1 MGGAGGLTMPALATQ
16 ATPSPD
22 VRTAV
27 KALLSASA
35 DFHTLDPDTKR
46 AIAGSVVRIAD
57 TARALASDVDPAAPA
72 PPPPVARA
80 FNAGDDFSGVAADK
94 VAGTTK
100 AILDAVSFPRFV
112 TELINGVF
120 KAMNDSNQQQLASYI
135 ELIQNVSNTLDGF
148 ADANVGI
155 SGARSW
161 LAERFPGSFV
171 VQGDDDLKPE
181 PGMSPE
187 EKKELQAERD
197 ASTRLKLIPGAAMP
211 TPVALKAAFGMGPEE
226 TAPSAGDPEN
236 LVPLARSAIAKNRQQ
251 MLSTMVMMGMQRI
264 VIESGRL
271 NASMR
276 FHIDTRSAAA
286 SDVGSSFD
294 TRTTTDASAG
304 AKFGPWGVDA
314 KVQSTI
320 GYVSTNR
327 SQTTEQ
333 MNTDLDLASNVE
345 LIFKTDY
352 VQLERLAGGPTQ
364 ERIRVNAMNP
374 EAEAK
379 IAAEDRKAR
388 RSSDDAA
395 ETARSTRMNEGL
407 ARPAPQTPAV
417 PTKAK
422 DEQPKPKEEA
432 VKSKEDPAKSK
443 EDPAK
448 KPDDSKA
455 KEATKEPPPKAS
467 PAKTPALAPP
477 GKAPQ
482 QQSKG
487 DAFKS

>member
-1 MGGAGGLTMPALATQ
+1 MPALATQ
-16 ATPSPD
+16 AAPSPD
-22 VRTAV
+22 VRAAV
-27 KALLSASA
+27 KALLSAST
-35 DFHTLDPDTKR
+35 DFHTLDPDTKK

-57 TARALASDVDPAAPA
+57 SARALATDIEKPQQRL
-72 PPPPVARA
+72 PVAQA
-80 FNAGDDFSGVAADK
+80 MNAGNDFSGVAADK

-100 AILDAVSFPRFV
+100 AILEAISFPRFV

-155 SGARSW
+155 SGARAW

-171 VQGDDDLKPE
+171 VQGDEDLKPE
-181 PGMSPE
+181 PGMSAE

-197 ASTRLKLIPGAAMP
+197 ASTRLRLIAGASMP
-211 TPVALKAAFGMGPEE
+211 TPAALKAAFGMGPDE
-226 TAPSAGDPEN
+226 TAPSAGDPET
-236 LVPLARSAIAKNRQQ
+236 LVPLARTAIAKNRQQ

-271 NASMR
+271 SASMR

-294 TRTTTDASAG
+294 TRTSTDASAG
-304 AKFGPWGVDA
+304 AKFGPWGIEA

-327 SQTTEQ
+327 SQTTEE

-352 VQLERLAGGPTQ
+352 VQLDRLAGGPTQ

-379 IAAEDRKAR
+379 LAAEDRKAR
-388 RSSDDAA
+388 RTSDDAA
-395 ETARSTRMNEGL
+395 ETARATRMNEGL
-407 ARPAPQTPAV
+407 ARPGALPPSATKAPETTTKPPPPPKQE
-417 PTKAK
+417 PTKTPPPAGK
-422 DEQPKPKEEA
+422 QPEKPA
-432 VKSKEDPAKSK
+432 PTG
-443 EDPAK
+443 
-448 KPDDSKA
+448 
-455 KEATKEPPPKAS
+455 TKEPAKAPPAK
-467 PAKTPALAPP
+467 PAPVKTPAPKPP
-477 GKAPQ
+477 AKPGAEKD
-482 QQSKG
+482 
-487 DAFKS
+487 DAFRTSQ

>member
-1 MGGAGGLTMPALATQ
+1 MPASATQ
-16 ATPSPD
+16 TAPSPD
-22 VRTAV
+22 VRAAV

-35 DFHTLDPDTKR
+35 DFHTLDQDTKR

-57 TARALASDVDPAAPA
+57 SARALATDIEKPEQRL
-72 PPPPVARA
+72 PVAQA
-80 FNAGDDFSGVAADK
+80 MNAGSDFSGVAADK

-100 AILDAVSFPRFV
+100 AILEAVSFPRFV

-155 SGARSW
+155 GGARAW

-171 VQGDDDLKPE
+171 VQGDEDLKPE
-181 PGMSPE
+181 PGMSAE

-197 ASTRLKLIPGAAMP
+197 ASTRLRLIAGASMP
-211 TPVALKAAFGMGPEE
+211 TPAALKTAFGMGPDE

-236 LVPLARSAIAKNRQQ
+236 LVPLARTAIAKNRQQ

-271 NASMR
+271 SASMR

-294 TRTTTDASAG
+294 TRTSTDASAG
-304 AKFGPWGVDA
+304 AKFGPWGIEA

-327 SQTTEQ
+327 SQTTEE

-352 VQLERLAGGPTQ
+352 VQLDRLAGGPTQ

-379 IAAEDRKAR
+379 LAAEDRKAR
-388 RSSDDAA
+388 RTSDDAA
-395 ETARSTRMNEGL
+395 ETARATRMNEGL
-407 ARPAPQTPAV
+407 ARPGALPPSA
-417 PTKAK
+417 TKAP
-422 DEQPKPKEEA
+422 ETTAKP
-432 VKSKEDPAKSK
+432 
-443 EDPAK
+443 
-448 KPDDSKA
+448 
-455 KEATKEPPPKAS
+455 PPPKQEA
-467 PAKTPALAPP
+467 AKTPPPAGKQPEKPAPTGAKEPAKAPP
-477 GKAPQ
+477 LKPAPV
-482 QQSKG
+482 KTPAPKPPAKPG
-487 DAFKS
+487 AAKDDAFRTSQ

>member
-1 MGGAGGLTMPALATQ
+1 M
-16 ATPSPD
+16 
-22 VRTAV
+22 
-27 KALLSASA
+27 
-35 DFHTLDPDTKR
+35 
-46 AIAGSVVRIAD
+46 
-57 TARALASDVDPAAPA
+57 
-72 PPPPVARA
+72 
-80 FNAGDDFSGVAADK
+80 
-94 VAGTTK
+94 
-100 AILDAVSFPRFV
+100 

-155 SGARSW
+155 SGARAW

-171 VQGDDDLKPE
+171 VQGDEDLKPE
-181 PGMSPE
+181 PGMSAE

-197 ASTRLKLIPGAAMP
+197 ASTRLRLIAGASMP
-211 TPVALKAAFGMGPEE
+211 TPAALKAAFGLGPDE
-226 TAPSAGDPEN
+226 TAPSAGDPET
-236 LVPLARSAIAKNRQQ
+236 LVPLARTAIAKNRQQ

-271 NASMR
+271 SASMR

-294 TRTTTDASAG
+294 TRTSTDASAG
-304 AKFGPWGVDA
+304 AKFGPWGIEA

-327 SQTTEQ
+327 SQTTEE

-352 VQLERLAGGPTQ
+352 VQLDRLAGGPTQ

-379 IAAEDRKAR
+379 LAAEDRKAR
-388 RSSDDAA
+388 RTSDDAA
-395 ETARSTRMNEGL
+395 ETARATRMNEGL
-407 ARPAPQTPAV
+407 ARPGALPPSATKAPETTTKPPPPPKQE
-417 PTKAK
+417 PTKTPPPAGK
-422 DEQPKPKEEA
+422 QPEKPA
-432 VKSKEDPAKSK
+432 PTG
-443 EDPAK
+443 
-448 KPDDSKA
+448 
-455 KEATKEPPPKAS
+455 TKEPAKAPPAK
-467 PAKTPALAPP
+467 PAPVKTPAPKPP
-477 GKAPQ
+477 AKPGAEKD
-482 QQSKG
+482 
-487 DAFKS
+487 DAFRTSQ

>member
-1 MGGAGGLTMPALATQ
+1 MPAPATQ
-16 ATPSPD
+16 AAPSPD
-22 VRTAV
+22 VRAAV

-35 DFHTLDPDTKR
+35 DFHTLDPDTKK

-57 TARALASDVDPAAPA
+57 SARALATDIEKPQQRL
-72 PPPPVARA
+72 PVAQA
-80 FNAGDDFSGVAADK
+80 MNAGSDFSGVAADK

-100 AILDAVSFPRFV
+100 AILEAVSFPRFV

-155 SGARSW
+155 SGARAW
-161 LAERFPGSFV
+161 LAERFPGSFI
-171 VQGDDDLKPE
+171 VQGDEDLKPE
-181 PGMSPE
+181 PGMSAE

-197 ASTRLKLIPGAAMP
+197 ASTRLRLIAGASMP
-211 TPVALKAAFGMGPEE
+211 TPAALKTAFVMGPDE

-236 LVPLARSAIAKNRQQ
+236 LVPLARTAIAKNRQQ

-271 NASMR
+271 SASMR

-294 TRTTTDASAG
+294 TRTSTDASAG
-304 AKFGPWGVDA
+304 AKFGPWGIEA

-327 SQTTEQ
+327 SQTTEE

-352 VQLERLAGGPTQ
+352 VQLDRLAGGPTQ

-379 IAAEDRKAR
+379 LAAEDRKAR
-388 RSSDDAA
+388 RTSDDAA
-395 ETARSTRMNEGL
+395 ETARATRMNEGL
-407 ARPAPQTPAV
+407 ARPGALPPSA
-417 PTKAK
+417 TKAP
-422 DEQPKPKEEA
+422 DTSAKP
-432 VKSKEDPAKSK
+432 
-443 EDPAK
+443 
-448 KPDDSKA
+448 
-455 KEATKEPPPKAS
+455 PPPKQEPAKTPPPAGAKEPEKPAPTVAKEPAKAPPPKPT
-467 PAKTPALAPP
+467 PAKTPAPKPP
-477 GKAPQ
+477 AKPGAAKD
-482 QQSKG
+482 
-487 DAFKS
+487 DAFRTSQ

>member
-1 MGGAGGLTMPALATQ
+1 MPALATQ
-16 ATPSPD
+16 AAPSPD
-22 VRTAV
+22 VRAAV
-27 KALLSASA
+27 KALLSAST
-35 DFHTLDPDTKR
+35 DFHTLDPDTKK

-57 TARALASDVDPAAPA
+57 SARALATDIEKPQQRL
-72 PPPPVARA
+72 PVAQA
-80 FNAGDDFSGVAADK
+80 MNAGSDFSGVAADK

-100 AILDAVSFPRFV
+100 AILEAISFPRFV

-155 SGARSW
+155 SGARAW

-171 VQGDDDLKPE
+171 VQGDEDLKPE
-181 PGMSPE
+181 PGMSAE

-197 ASTRLKLIPGAAMP
+197 ASTRLRLIAGASMP
-211 TPVALKAAFGMGPEE
+211 TPAALKAAFGLGPDE
-226 TAPSAGDPEN
+226 TAPSAGDPET
-236 LVPLARSAIAKNRQQ
+236 LVPLARTAIAKNRQQ

-271 NASMR
+271 SASMR

-294 TRTTTDASAG
+294 TRTSTDASAG
-304 AKFGPWGVDA
+304 AKFGPWGIEA

-327 SQTTEQ
+327 SQTTEE

-352 VQLERLAGGPTQ
+352 VQLDRLAGGPTQ

-379 IAAEDRKAR
+379 LAAEDRKAR
-388 RSSDDAA
+388 RTSDDAA
-395 ETARSTRMNEGL
+395 ETARATRMNEGL
-407 ARPAPQTPAV
+407 ARPGALPPSATKAPETTTKPPPPPKQE
-417 PTKAK
+417 PTKTPPPAGK
-422 DEQPKPKEEA
+422 QPEKPA
-432 VKSKEDPAKSK
+432 PTG
-443 EDPAK
+443 
-448 KPDDSKA
+448 
-455 KEATKEPPPKAS
+455 TKEPAKAPPAK
-467 PAKTPALAPP
+467 PAPVKTPAPKPP
-477 GKAPQ
+477 AKPGAEKD
-482 QQSKG
+482 
-487 DAFKS
+487 DAFRTSQ

>member
-1 MGGAGGLTMPALATQ
+1 MPALATQ
-16 ATPSPD
+16 AAPSPD
-22 VRTAV
+22 VRAAV
-27 KALLSASA
+27 KALLSAST
-35 DFHTLDPDTKR
+35 DFHTLDPDTKK

-57 TARALASDVDPAAPA
+57 SARALATDIEKPQQRL
-72 PPPPVARA
+72 PVAQA
-80 FNAGDDFSGVAADK
+80 MNAGNDFSGVAADK

-100 AILDAVSFPRFV
+100 AILEAISFPRFV

-155 SGARSW
+155 SGARAW

-171 VQGDDDLKPE
+171 VQGDEDLKPE
-181 PGMSPE
+181 PGMSAE

-197 ASTRLKLIPGAAMP
+197 ASTRLRLIAGASMP
-211 TPVALKAAFGMGPEE
+211 TPAALKAAFGLGPDE
-226 TAPSAGDPEN
+226 TAPSAGDPET
-236 LVPLARSAIAKNRQQ
+236 LVPLARTAIAKNRQQ

-271 NASMR
+271 SASMR

-294 TRTTTDASAG
+294 TRTSTDASAG
-304 AKFGPWGVDA
+304 AKFGPWGIEA

-327 SQTTEQ
+327 SQTTEE

-352 VQLERLAGGPTQ
+352 VQLDRLAGGPTQ

-379 IAAEDRKAR
+379 LAAEDRKAR
-388 RSSDDAA
+388 RTSDDAA
-395 ETARSTRMNEGL
+395 ETARATRMNEGL
-407 ARPAPQTPAV
+407 ARPGALPPSATKAPETTTKPPPPPKQE
-417 PTKAK
+417 PTKTPPPAGK
-422 DEQPKPKEEA
+422 QPEKPA
-432 VKSKEDPAKSK
+432 PTG
-443 EDPAK
+443 
-448 KPDDSKA
+448 
-455 KEATKEPPPKAS
+455 TKEPAKAPPAK
-467 PAKTPALAPP
+467 PAPVKTPAPKPP
-477 GKAPQ
+477 AKPGAEKD
-482 QQSKG
+482 
-487 DAFKS
+487 DAFRTSQ

>member
-1 MGGAGGLTMPALATQ
+1 MPALATQ
-16 ATPSPD
+16 AAPSPD
-22 VRTAV
+22 VRAAV
-27 KALLSASA
+27 KALLSAST
-35 DFHTLDPDTKR
+35 DFHTLDPDTKK

-57 TARALASDVDPAAPA
+57 SARALATDIEKPQQRL
-72 PPPPVARA
+72 PVAQA
-80 FNAGDDFSGVAADK
+80 MNAGNDFSGVAADK

-100 AILDAVSFPRFV
+100 AILEAISFPRFV

-155 SGARSW
+155 SGARAW

-171 VQGDDDLKPE
+171 VQGDEDLKPE
-181 PGMSPE
+181 PGMSAE

-197 ASTRLKLIPGAAMP
+197 ASTRLRLIAGASMP
-211 TPVALKAAFGMGPEE
+211 TPAALKAAFGLGPDE
-226 TAPSAGDPEN
+226 TAPSAGDPES
-236 LVPLARSAIAKNRQQ
+236 LVPLARTAIAKNRQQ

-271 NASMR
+271 SASMR

-294 TRTTTDASAG
+294 TRTSTDASAG
-304 AKFGPWGVDA
+304 AKFGPWGIEA

-327 SQTTEQ
+327 SQTTEE

-352 VQLERLAGGPTQ
+352 VQLDRLAGGPTQ

-379 IAAEDRKAR
+379 LAAEDRKAR
-388 RSSDDAA
+388 RTSDDAA
-395 ETARSTRMNEGL
+395 ETARATRMNEGL
-407 ARPAPQTPAV
+407 ARPGALPPSATKAPETTTKPPPPPKQE
-417 PTKAK
+417 PTKTPPPAGK
-422 DEQPKPKEEA
+422 QPEKPA
-432 VKSKEDPAKSK
+432 PTG
-443 EDPAK
+443 
-448 KPDDSKA
+448 
-455 KEATKEPPPKAS
+455 TKEPAKAPPAK
-467 PAKTPALAPP
+467 PAPVKTPAPKPP
-477 GKAPQ
+477 AKPGAEKD
-482 QQSKG
+482 
-487 DAFKS
+487 DAFRTSK

>member
-1 MGGAGGLTMPALATQ
+1 MPALATQ
-16 ATPSPD
+16 AAPSPD
-22 VRTAV
+22 VRAAV

-35 DFHTLDPDTKR
+35 DFHTLDPDTKK

-57 TARALASDVDPAAPA
+57 SARALATDIEKPQQRL
-72 PPPPVARA
+72 PVAQA
-80 FNAGDDFSGVAADK
+80 MNAGNDFSGVAADK

-100 AILDAVSFPRFV
+100 AILEAISFPRFV

-155 SGARSW
+155 SGARAW

-171 VQGDDDLKPE
+171 VQGDEDLKPE
-181 PGMSPE
+181 PGMSAE

-197 ASTRLKLIPGAAMP
+197 ASTRLRLIAGASMP
-211 TPVALKAAFGMGPEE
+211 TPAALKAAFGMGPDE
-226 TAPSAGDPEN
+226 TAPSAGDPET
-236 LVPLARSAIAKNRQQ
+236 LVPLARTAIAKNRQQ

-271 NASMR
+271 SASMR

-294 TRTTTDASAG
+294 TRTSTDASAG
-304 AKFGPWGVDA
+304 AKFGPWGIEA

-327 SQTTEQ
+327 SQTTEE

-352 VQLERLAGGPTQ
+352 VQLDRLAGGPTQ

-379 IAAEDRKAR
+379 LAAEDRKAR
-388 RSSDDAA
+388 RTSDDAA
-395 ETARSTRMNEGL
+395 ETARATRMNEGL
-407 ARPAPQTPAV
+407 ARPGALPPSATKAPETTTKPPPPPKQE
-417 PTKAK
+417 PTKTPPPAGK
-422 DEQPKPKEEA
+422 QPEKPA
-432 VKSKEDPAKSK
+432 PTG
-443 EDPAK
+443 
-448 KPDDSKA
+448 
-455 KEATKEPPPKAS
+455 TKEPAKAPPAK
-467 PAKTPALAPP
+467 PAPVKTPAPKPP
-477 GKAPQ
+477 AKPGAEKD
-482 QQSKG
+482 
-487 DAFKS
+487 DAFRTSQ